1 MIKIVLVMMGDDEGE
16 DDDVDDDDGDG
27 DDECGDDECG
37 DDDDNCYYYGT
48 IIIDIMH
55 DMFIVTVMNDDDY

>member
-1 MIKIVLVMMGDDEGE
+1 MVMMGDDEGE

-27 DDECGDDECG
+27 DGECG
-37 DDDDNCYYYGT
+37 DDDNCYYYGT